1 MKESCS
7 AVSKLLEKYFDQE
20 VTDEEKSV
28 VETHL
33 LDCQACQE
41 VLRSME
47 ELRNLVRAP
56 VEEAVQKEDF
66 QWIWQKIERGIR
78 LEERPSFWETLQSW
92 LQISPLF
99 QRKVWISA
107 AVAVAIIL
115 IITIPMFF
123 KKTPSLLDQSVI
135 EYVESQTHNVM
146 IYESENK
153 KVTVIWLFEGPAE
166 ETSPS

>member
-1 MKESCS
+1 MKDSCS
-7 AVSKLLEKYFDQE
+7 VVSRLLEKYFDRE
-20 VTDEEKSV
+20 MTDEERSL
-28 VETHL
+28 VEAHL
-33 LDCQACQE
+33 LDCQACQDR
-41 VLRSME
+41 LRSME
-47 ELRNLVRAP
+47 ELRDLVKAP
-56 VEEAVQKEDF
+56 VEEAVQNEDF

-78 LEERPSFWETLQSW
+78 LEERHTFWETLQAW

-99 QRKVWISA
+99 QKKVWIP
-107 AVAVAIIL
+107 AVAVMAIIL
-115 IITIPMFF
+115 LITIPLFF

-166 ETSPS
+166 ETPSS

>member
-1 MKESCS
+1 MKDSCFV
-7 AVSKLLEKYFDQE
+7 VSRLLEKYFDRE
-20 VTDEEKSV
+20 ITDEERSL
-28 VETHL
+28 VEAHL
-33 LDCQACQE
+33 LDCQACQDR
-41 VLRSME
+41 LRSME
-47 ELRNLVRAP
+47 ELRDLVKAP
-56 VEEAVQKEDF
+56 VEEAVQNEDF

-78 LEERPSFWETLQSW
+78 LEERHTFWETLQAW
-92 LQISPLF
+92 LQTSPLF
-99 QRKVWISA
+99 QRKVWIP
-107 AVAVAIIL
+107 AVAAMTIIL
-115 IITIPMFF
+115 LITIPLLF

>member
-1 MKESCS
+1 MKDSCS
-7 AVSKLLEKYFDQE
+7 VVSRLLEKYFDRE
-20 VTDEEKSV
+20 MTDEERSL
-28 VETHL
+28 VEAHL
-33 LDCQACQE
+33 LDCQACQDR
-41 VLRSME
+41 LRSME
-47 ELRNLVRAP
+47 ELRDLVKAP
-56 VEEAVQKEDF
+56 VEEAVQNEDF

-78 LEERPSFWETLQSW
+78 LEERHTFWETLQAW

-99 QRKVWISA
+99 QRKVWIP
-107 AVAVAIIL
+107 AVAAMTIIL
-115 IITIPMFF
+115 LITIPLFF

-166 ETSPS
+166 ETPSS

>member
-1 MKESCS
+1 MKDSCFV
-7 AVSKLLEKYFDQE
+7 VSRLLEKYFDRE
-20 VTDEEKSV
+20 MTDEERSL
-28 VETHL
+28 VEAHL
-33 LDCQACQE
+33 LDCQACQDR
-41 VLRSME
+41 LRSME
-47 ELRNLVRAP
+47 ELRDLVKAP
-56 VEEAVQKEDF
+56 VEEAVQNEDF

-78 LEERPSFWETLQSW
+78 LEERHTFRETLQAW

-99 QRKVWISA
+99 QRKVWIP
-107 AVAVAIIL
+107 AVAAMAIIL
-115 IITIPMFF
+115 LITIPLFF

-166 ETSPS
+166 ETPSS

>member
-1 MKESCS
+1 MKNSCS
-7 AVSKLLEKYFDQE
+7 AISNLLERYFDQE
-20 VTDEEKSV
+20 VTDEEKSL

-41 VLRSME
+41 VLRPME

-56 VEEAVQKEDF
+56 VEEAAQKEDF
-66 QWIWQKIERGIR
+66 QWVWQKIERGIR
-78 LEERPSFWETLQSW
+78 LEEKPTFWETLQAW

-99 QRKVWISA
+99 RRKVWIPA

-115 IITIPMFF
+115 IVTIPMFF
-123 KKTPSLLDQSVI
+123 KKNSSLLDKSVI

-153 KVTVIWLFEGPAE
+153 QVTVIWLFEGAAE